1 MVSSKAIKHLPE
13 WFSNNNNKNQQ
24 SFHRQSIYIYIY
36 YVQWALMQNNATSA
50 ENCAPFAAASFQS
63 IGTCRRPTTFSI
75 PCAMPPCIIA
85 PYFNFNVFCR
95 TAVCEVLSEWMCDAC
110 VCADRNS
117 YNTPAAAVFFF
128 FLLLLDIIA
137 LPHSLTLYLS
147 LYAECFDR
155 FCGSL
160 NGNCELSPIQ
170 FTCAPLC
177 TQQHSI
183 IPYLY
188 KIIIYSTLVRVFIL
202 INCITEKDTKNV
214 IDMKSVHTKLNV

>member
-117 YNTPAAAVFFF
+117 YNTPAAAVFFSF
-128 FLLLLDIIA
+128 YFSWISLL
-137 LPHSLTLYLS
+137 SLTPSLSTSLSMQNVSIVFVVHWMEIVNCHRFNSLVHHCAHSSTALY
-147 LYAECFDR
+147 R
-155 FCGSL
+155 
-160 NGNCELSPIQ
+160 
-170 FTCAPLC
+170 
-177 TQQHSI
+177 
-183 IPYLY
+183 
-188 KIIIYSTLVRVFIL
+188 IY
-202 INCITEKDTKNV
+202 TK
-214 IDMKSVHTKLNV
+214 